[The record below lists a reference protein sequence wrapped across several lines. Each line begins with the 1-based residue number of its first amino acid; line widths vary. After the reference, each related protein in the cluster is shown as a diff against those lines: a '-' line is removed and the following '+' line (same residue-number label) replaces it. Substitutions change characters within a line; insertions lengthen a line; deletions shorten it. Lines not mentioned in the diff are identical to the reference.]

1 MELFS
6 MGYGKYVK
14 RLYESPGGELAKVL
28 VERKKNW
35 RKGRTV
41 VRVEKPTRIDKARQY
56 GYRAKQGFVVA
67 RVRVRKGSMRK
78 SRPKKGRRP
87 KRMGV
92 TKITSKKSIQRI
104 AEERTQ
110 KRFPNLE
117 VLGSYWILE
126 DGKHRWYEVVLVDKH
141 HPVIQSDKKINWITQ
156 PQHKRRV
163 YRGLTPAGKKGRGL
177 TRKGK
182 GAEKLRPSL
191 RAHSRKGK

>member
-1 MELFS
+1 
-6 MGYGKYVK
+6 
-14 RLYESPGGELAKVL
+14 LYESPGGELAKVL